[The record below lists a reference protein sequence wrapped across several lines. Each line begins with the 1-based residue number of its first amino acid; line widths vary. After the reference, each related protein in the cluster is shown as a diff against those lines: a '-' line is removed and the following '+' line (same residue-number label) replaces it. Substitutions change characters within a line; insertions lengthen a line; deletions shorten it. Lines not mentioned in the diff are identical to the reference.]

1 MATQLPNPFVP
12 ASMTG
17 MMKLSPDRP
26 VYKIDYAVDAVTS
39 ASFVVKGE
47 VRRDQVTDNDGKST
61 PVARHDQQTGLQT
74 SLMLM
79 RDAARGGRG
88 RVLNDTEAR
97 AFGVRALLLLPG
109 TDVNAFR
116 AAYDSGSLWM
126 LLGLKDGLV
135 DLEGILK
142 AGSALRATQ
151 ILLSLRDPENLDRLG
166 RILATDLFLGN
177 RDRFRNDAGNSGIQN
192 LGNVFFVEKGTG
204 EFKIKGLDVFDSTK
218 NTALM
223 SHTVTR
229 GCERDPSP
237 GDVNYWAGPLLK
249 DPVQLRRIAD
259 NALTSL
265 YDELSAVLRKAN
277 IGPGIVSGYAF
288 GPQHTRLVVAGMN
301 AAIVV
306 IKASCKQRLAQMRRG
321 KADTAGLKSRMTLMN
336 WST

>member
-1 MATQLPNPFVP
+1 MATPLPNPFVSS
-12 ASMTG
+12 SMTAIL
-17 MMKLSPDRP
+17 KLSPDRP
-26 VYKIDYAVDAVTS
+26 VYKIDYAVDATNT

-47 VRRDQVTDNDGKST
+47 VRRAHVTDNNGKGT

-74 SLMLM
+74 SIMLM

-88 RVLNDTEAR
+88 RVLNDAEAR
-97 AFGVRALLLLPG
+97 GFGTRAAGLLSG
-109 TDVNAFR
+109 TELTDFR
-116 AAYDSGSLWM
+116 SAYDSGSLWM

-135 DLEGILK
+135 DLEGILQS
-142 AGSALRATQ
+142 GSALKATQ

-177 RDRFRNDAGNSGIQN
+177 RDRFQNDVGGSGIQN

-249 DPVQLRRIAD
+249 DPVQLKRIAE

-265 YDELSAVLRKAN
+265 YAELSAVLRNAN
-277 IGPGIVSGYAF
+277 VSAAMVRGYEF
-288 GPQHTRLVVAGMN
+288 TPRHTGLVVAGMN
-301 AAIVV
+301 AALVV
-306 IKASCKQRLAQMRRG
+306 IKASCKQRLAQMRKG
-321 KADTAGLKSRMTLMN
+321 KVDTAGLKSRMKLMK